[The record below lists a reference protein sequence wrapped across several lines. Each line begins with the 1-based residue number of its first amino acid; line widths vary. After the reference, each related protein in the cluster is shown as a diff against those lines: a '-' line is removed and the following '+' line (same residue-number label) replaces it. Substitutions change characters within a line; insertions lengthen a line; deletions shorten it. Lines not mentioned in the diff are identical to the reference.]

1 MTLTSRPSRTPIRLI
16 AALAATGLTL
26 TACSTD
32 PNNSNSA
39 GESNTG
45 SAEVA
50 SEQKTQ
56 TPPSEAAG
64 PTPRLVTTYDGGLLT
79 LDAKTLEVLDDSKL
93 DGFNR
98 LNPLGDGRSLLDS
111 TKEGFRVFD
120 ASSWT
125 EPHGDHTH
133 SYTTEPLLTDTVY
146 SATKPGHVVNEG
158 KRTLIFGDGDGSI
171 QELDAPPLPSR

>member
-1 MTLTSRPSRTPIRLI
+1 MYKR
-16 AALAATGLTL
+16 
-26 TACSTD
+26 
-32 PNNSNSA
+32 
-39 GESNTG
+39 
-45 SAEVA
+45 
-50 SEQKTQ
+50 Q
-56 TPPSEAAG
+56 
-64 PTPRLVTTYDGGLLT
+64 VTTYDGGLLT

-171 QELDAPPLPSR
+171 QELDAPLASR